1 MTFKQFKH
9 EITQAILNIR
19 LKRAIRRAKRYHR
32 RIGGRESVHVFL
44 QRKKRFVILTRSHTR
59 SLIRKKGFF
68 KPGLNWS
75 DIKRNAIYTIEKNT
89 KCLLH
94 AAT

>member
-9 EITQAILNIR
+9 EITQVILNIR

-32 RIGGRESVHVFL
+32 RIGGCESVHVFL
-44 QRKKRFVILTRSHTR
+44 QRKRFVILTRSHTR
-59 SLIRKKGFF
+59 KLVRKKGFF

-75 DIKRNAIYTIEKNT
+75 DIKSNAVYTIEKRQY
-89 KCLLH
+89 
-94 AAT
+94 